1 MRSLSLVSLLLLGLA
16 ATVQPAD
23 AADVQ
28 MFVRHEV
35 ADYVAWRK
43 AYDALDARWREL
55 GVTSRAVYRSI
66 DNTNDVTLVLDFRS
80 ADKAMAFA
88 PDLKAAMEKAGVKDT
103 QIWLTTT
110 SPAIS
115 RSRPHLPK

>member
-1 MRSLSLVSLLLLGLA
+1 MRSLSLVGLLLLGLA

-23 AADVQ
+23 AADVR

-43 AYDALDARWREL
+43 AYDALDAKWREL

-103 QIWLTTT
+103 QIWLTTRPPT
-110 SPAIS
+110 IS
-115 RSRPHLPK
+115 RGLPQFPK